1 MSQPY
6 LCPESWQTGR
16 DEDQHLIQDQRPE
29 GPAESLRGRHT
40 ALIPPH
46 GVYLSV
52 YAGRCS
58 EFEESPGPL
67 VAGDIGPDRDWLL
80 DPAGDGEGEGE
91 GPVRAGGGS
100 RGETWGEKGE
110 RAGVPWSP

>member
-1 MSQPY
+1 MRSQFITAGSNGNK
-6 LCPESWQTGR
+6 LQELHVT
-16 DEDQHLIQDQRPE
+16 
-29 GPAESLRGRHT
+29 RGDII
-40 ALIPPH
+40 AL
-46 GVYLSV
+46 
-52 YAGRCS
+52 
-58 EFEESPGPL
+58 PGPP
-67 VAGDIGPDRDWLL
+67 VAGDIGPDRDMLP